1 MYISIYL
8 PLLPLS
14 LSLSPYRISLCPK
27 VGEFFTKEDSP
38 VGVRVES
45 IGLGVDPMDDMS
57 RFWVER
63 YGNRFIHFIFMV
75 YGLGCG
81 LMGRF
86 WMACLVSGSRGFWWF
101 SPDRTLTEL
110 KVILKLG

>member
-1 MYISIYL
+1 MSVRTVTYRYPFTLIVYRCIPVCYPVSLPTFWFSDFLSMYISIYL

-75 YGLGCG
+75 YG
-81 LMGRF
+81 
-86 WMACLVSGSRGFWWF
+86 
-101 SPDRTLTEL
+101 
-110 KVILKLG
+110 